1 MRLVAGSILA
11 RLRMAETLVRRR
23 ALSVSWAPI
32 GLSLP
37 LLVVDAAADDGR
49 LVKTIAELG
58 RLVDIIVLVGA
69 WAMETLR
76 V

>member
-1 MRLVAGSILA
+1 
-11 RLRMAETLVRRR
+11 MAETLVRRR

-49 LVKTIAELG
+49 LEIVAELG